1 MNHRSFLNISLS
13 LSLSVSCFQFAEKF
27 QEVKDAAKLARDKS
41 QEKVETLSNHS
52 QVNDLSLPP
61 DALIHFNTAVENQQI
76 THNNGLILF
85 GSSVRWFY
93 VYFICAPHVA
103 DSMDDVSGTKQF
115 SKEQMFNIFRLPAE
129 TIHNYESF
137 THLQHV
143 NKGLKFETI
152 PL

>member
-76 THNNGLILF
+76 TQNNGLILF

-103 DSMDDVSGTKQF
+103 DSMDDVSGA
-115 SKEQMFNIFRLPAE
+115 N
-129 TIHNYESF
+129 SF
-137 THLQHV
+137 LKNKCSTYFGCQLRRSTTMNHLHTC
-143 NKGLKFETI
+143 NM
-152 PL
+152 

>member
-13 LSLSVSCFQFAEKF
+13 FSLSVSCFQFAEKF

-76 THNNGLILF
+76 TQNNGLILF
-85 GSSVRWFY
+85 GSSLRWFCLLY
-93 VYFICAPHVA
+93 LRSSCSRQHGWCQWY
-103 DSMDDVSGTKQF
+103 KQF

-143 NKGLKFETI
+143 NKGLKFEMI